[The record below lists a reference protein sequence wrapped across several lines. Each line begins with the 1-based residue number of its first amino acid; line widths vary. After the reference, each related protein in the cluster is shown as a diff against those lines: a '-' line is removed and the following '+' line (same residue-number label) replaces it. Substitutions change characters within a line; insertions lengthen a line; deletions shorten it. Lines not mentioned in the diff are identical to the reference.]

1 VSAFRHEESI
11 VAEIESLRRISVRFL
26 SQQLNLPR
34 YIVEDRLNRLQV
46 ISNVLRDYIRWI
58 KPDDEVDLGRGVNE
72 EGSTG

>member
-1 VSAFRHEESI
+1 VPAFRHEESI
-11 VAEIESLRRISVRFL
+11 VAEKESLRKISVGFL

-58 KPDDEVDLGRGVNE
+58 KPDDEVDLGRGDDE